1 MNVALLSKWHVHAV
15 DYAREANEN
24 ESISI
29 KMVWD
34 ENQDRGA
41 EWASELNTHFEPNL
55 EDVLSNPE
63 IDGVI
68 VTTATNRHK
77 DVIIAAANHGKHIF
91 TEKVLAF
98 TVEECEE
105 IYRAVEDNNVQLM
118 VNLPRLT
125 ESFYLYA
132 QEAVDK
138 GLLGDITYIR
148 CRVAHYGSVPSKE
161 NPKGWLPEH
170 FYNKEECGGGALI
183 DLGAHPIYLTNRLG
197 GKVKAVTGKLNEFY
211 KLGVDDNAVVMVEYE
226 SGAMGMI
233 ETGFLSFG
241 SPQQLELYGTE
252 GTLMIEGQNVRI
264 KSKHL
269 GTEDWVTPE
278 KLPEPIHSAMEQWEE
293 VIQNGKKPSITK
305 EDVLNLTAI
314 NEAAAASNK
323 DGRRV
328 LLSQRGIKQGI

>member
-24 ESISI
+24 ELISI

-34 ENQDRGA
+34 ENPDRGA
-41 EWASELNTHFEPNL
+41 EWASELNVDFESNL
-55 EDVLSNPE
+55 DDVLSNPE

-77 DVIIAAANHGKHIF
+77 DIIIAAANHGKHIF

-98 TVEECEE
+98 TMEECEE

-148 CRVAHYGSVPSKE
+148 CRVAHNGSVPSKE
-161 NPKGWLPEH
+161 NQKGWLPEH

-197 GKVKAVTGKLNEFY
+197 GKVKAVTGKLNELY

-269 GTEDWVTPE
+269 NTDEWVTPE
-278 KLPEPIHSAMEQWEE
+278 KLPEPIHSAMEQWAEA
-293 VIQNGKKPSITK
+293 IQNGKKPSITK

-314 NEAAAASNK
+314 NEAAVASNK
-323 DGRRV
+323 EGSRV
-328 LLSQRGIKQGI
+328 LLSQPGIKQGI

>member
-34 ENQDRGA
+34 ENPDRGA
-41 EWASELNTHFEPNL
+41 EWASELNVHFEPNL
-55 EDVLSNPE
+55 DDVLSNPE

-77 DVIIAAANHGKHIF
+77 DIIIAAANHGKHIF

-105 IYRAVEDNNVQLM
+105 IYRAVEDNNVHLM

-132 QEAVDK
+132 QETVDK

-148 CRVAHYGSVPSKE
+148 CRVAHNGSVPSKE

-264 KSKHL
+264 KSQHL
-269 GTEDWVTPE
+269 NMDEWVTPE
-278 KLPEPIHSAMEQWEE
+278 KLPQPIHSAMEQWAEA
-293 VIQNGKKPSITK
+293 IQNGEKPSISK

-323 DGRRV
+323 EGRRV
-328 LLSQRGIKQGI
+328 LLSQLGIKQGI

>member
-15 DYAREANEN
+15 DYAREAQEN

-34 ENQDRGA
+34 ENPERGR
-41 EWASELNTHFEPNL
+41 EWAEELGVSFQPDLKKVFE
-55 EDVLSNPE
+55 SSE

-77 DVIIAAANHGKHIF
+77 DIIITAANHGKHIF

-98 TVEECEE
+98 TVQECEE
-105 IYRAVEDNNVQLM
+105 IFYAVEKNNVQLM

-125 ESFYLYA
+125 ETFYLYA
-132 QEAVDK
+132 QEVVDK

-148 CRVAHYGSVPSKE
+148 CRVAHNGSVPTKE

-170 FYNKEECGGGALI
+170 FYHKEECGGGALI

-197 GKVKAVTGKLNEFY
+197 GKVKAVTGKLNELY
-211 KLGVDDNAVVMVEYE
+211 HLGVDDNAVVMVEFE

-233 ETGFLSFG
+233 ETGFLSYG

-252 GTLMIEGQNVRI
+252 GTLMIEGENIRI
-264 KSKHL
+264 KSKHFN
-269 GTEDWVTPE
+269 TDEWVTPE
-278 KLPEPIHSAMEQWEE
+278 ELPEPIYSAMEQW
-293 VIQNGKKPSITK
+293 VQAIQTGNKPSITK
-305 EDVLNLTAI
+305 EDILNLTAI
-314 NEAAAASNK
+314 NEAAATSNSE
-323 DGRRV
+323 GRRV
-328 LLSQRGIKQGI
+328 LLSELGIKQGI

>member
-34 ENQDRGA
+34 ENPDRGA
-41 EWASELNTHFEPNL
+41 EWASELNVHFEPNL
-55 EDVLSNPE
+55 DDVLSNPE

-77 DVIIAAANHGKHIF
+77 DIIIAAASHGKHIF

-132 QEAVDK
+132 QESVDK

-148 CRVAHYGSVPSKE
+148 CRVAHNGSVPSKE

-269 GTEDWVTPE
+269 NTDEWVTPE
-278 KLPEPIHSAMEQWEE
+278 KLPEPIHSAMEQWAEA
-293 VIQNGKKPSITK
+293 IQNGKKTSITK

-323 DGRRV
+323 EGRRV
-328 LLSQRGIKQGI
+328 LLSQLEIKQGI